1 MRSFILNSKKGWA
14 IVVCLFVL
22 LMVAVG
28 TTVAYLIGTDNPAAN
43 TFIPANVS
51 CCVEETFPEGT
62 NVKEKVS
69 VRNTGNIPAYI
80 RVMVVVNWVHGQT
93 GVIHADAPKLGV
105 DYTIEWAQ
113 GGWQQGGD
121 GYWYYPNAVQPN
133 GLTGE
138 LISRVTCIQNGPE
151 GYRLGVQILASAIQ
165 AQPADAVAG
174 VWNVIVEND
183 TIRPKT
189 TP

>member
-1 MRSFILNSKKGWA
+1 MRPFILNSKKGWA
-14 IVVCLFVL
+14 IVVCLMVL
-22 LMVAVG
+22 LVAAG
-28 TTVAYLIGTDNPAAN
+28 TTVAYLMSADNPVDN

-51 CCVEETFPEGT
+51 CRVEETFSEGA
-62 NVKEKVS
+62 NVKENVS
-69 VRNTGNIPAYI
+69 VRNIGNIPAYI
-80 RVMVVVNWVHGQT
+80 RVTVVVNWVHGQT
-93 GVIHADAPKLGV
+93 GAIHADAPRLGV
-105 DYTIEWAQ
+105 DYTMEMAQ
-113 GGWQQGGD
+113 GGWMQGSD
-121 GYWYYPNAVQPN
+121 GYWYYPNAVQPDA
-133 GLTGE
+133 LTGE

-165 AQPADAVAG
+165 AQPAEAVAG